1 MQDSSFKK
9 KLDAVGLSTVLK
21 YNSHERTR
29 ILKDG
34 KRSKRRIDMIFRL
47 LENDNEN
54 IIISKSWA
62 LSDHL
67 VLKRK
72 LKLTVDKISEQLV
85 YDKKMLENH
94 KVVNKLRR
102 KLSNQQLQMDNLPE
116 IIKQHCISLKI
127 YRTRKVLRGL
137 PMRWRHVKVFK
148 QKRLAAK
155 AVMKNYNEINSTRFE
170 YFKER
175 AEETKKLIRKD
186 RSKLWALR
194 GVKLFKSNRSREFWQ
209 WLKNSRTGSIKLY
222 QVSLRDHNG
231 LLQTCQ
237 DKKLEIA
244 DRKSVV

>member
-1 MQDSSFKK
+1 MGDMNMQDSSFKK

-21 YNSHERTR
+21 YNSHEGTR

-102 KLSNQQLQMDNLPE
+102 KLSNQQLQMDNLPRDYKTTLY
-116 IIKQHCISLKI
+116 I
-127 YRTRKVLRGL
+127 
-137 PMRWRHVKVFK
+137 FK
-148 QKRLAAK
+148 DIQ
-155 AVMKNYNEINSTRFE
+155 N
-170 YFKER
+170 
-175 AEETKKLIRKD
+175 KK
-186 RSKLWALR
+186 SP
-194 GVKLFKSNRSREFWQ
+194 
-209 WLKNSRTGSIKLY
+209 
-222 QVSLRDHNG
+222 
-231 LLQTCQ
+231 
-237 DKKLEIA
+237 
-244 DRKSVV
+244 